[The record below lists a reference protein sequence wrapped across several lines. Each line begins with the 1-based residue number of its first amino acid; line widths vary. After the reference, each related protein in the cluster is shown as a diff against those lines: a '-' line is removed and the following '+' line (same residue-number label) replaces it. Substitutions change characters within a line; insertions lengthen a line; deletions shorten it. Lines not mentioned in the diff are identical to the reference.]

1 MAKKTFDGNKAS
13 PEFQSINRSKIH
25 LTHGASM
32 SLEFTRL
39 SEKGQV
45 VIPNEMR
52 KKMKLK
58 EGTRFVILGLHDT
71 IVLRKLE
78 VSEERLR
85 LKQLLLKARQKAE
98 KIGFSQAEIERMLES
113 SRKVVA

>member
-1 MAKKTFDGNKAS
+1 
-13 PEFQSINRSKIH
+13 
-25 LTHGASM
+25 M

-45 VIPNEMR
+45 VIPNEIR

-58 EGTRFVILGLHDT
+58 EGTRFVILGVDDT

-78 VSEERLR
+78 VSQERLR
-85 LKQLLLKARQKAE
+85 LKQLLRKSREIARKT
-98 KIGFSQAEIERMLES
+98 GFSQQEIEKLVQS
-113 SRKVVA
+113 SNKVLS

>member
-1 MAKKTFDGNKAS
+1 
-13 PEFQSINRSKIH
+13 
-25 LTHGASM
+25 M

-58 EGTRFVILGLHDT
+58 EGTRFIVLGLDNT
-71 IVLRKLE
+71 IVLRRLE
-78 VSEERLR
+78 ASEERLR
-85 LKQLLLKARQKAE
+85 LKQLLLKARQKAD
-98 KIGFSQAEIERMLES
+98 KIGFTRKEIEGFIES
-113 SRKVVA
+113 SRNSVA

>member
-1 MAKKTFDGNKAS
+1 
-13 PEFQSINRSKIH
+13 
-25 LTHGASM
+25 M

-45 VIPNEMR
+45 VIPHEIR

-58 EGTRFVILGLHDT
+58 EGTRFVILGVDDT

-78 VSEERLR
+78 ISQERLR
-85 LKQLLLKARQKAE
+85 LKQLLAKSREIAQKT
-98 KIGFSQAEIERMLES
+98 GFSQEEIEKFVES
-113 SRKVVA
+113 SHKVIQ

>member
-1 MAKKTFDGNKAS
+1 
-13 PEFQSINRSKIH
+13 
-25 LTHGASM
+25 M

-52 KKMKLK
+52 KRMKLK
-58 EGTRFVILGLHDT
+58 EGTRFVVLGLQDT

-78 VSEERLR
+78 LSHERIR
-85 LKQLLLKARQKAE
+85 LKQLLAEAREKARKS
-98 KIGFSQAEIERMLES
+98 GFSQKEIEHLIES
-113 SRKVVA
+113 SRKVSA

>member
-1 MAKKTFDGNKAS
+1 
-13 PEFQSINRSKIH
+13 
-25 LTHGASM
+25 M

-52 KKMKLK
+52 KRMKLK
-58 EGTRFVILGLHDT
+58 EGTRFVILGLQDT

-78 VSEERLR
+78 ISQERRR
-85 LKQLLLKARQKAE
+85 LKELLVESRAKAE
-98 KIGFSQAEIERMLES
+98 NAGFSEKEIEHLVES
-113 SRKVVA
+113 ARKATA

>member
-1 MAKKTFDGNKAS
+1 M
-13 PEFQSINRSKIH
+13 H
-25 LTHGASM
+25 LTTGM

-58 EGTRFVILGLHDT
+58 EGTRFIVLGLDNT
-71 IVLRKLE
+71 IVLRRLE
-78 VSEERLR
+78 ASEERLR
-85 LKQLLLKARQKAE
+85 LKQLLLKARQKAD
-98 KIGFSQAEIERMLES
+98 KIGFTRKEIEGFVES
-113 SRKVVA
+113 SRKSVA

>member
-1 MAKKTFDGNKAS
+1 
-13 PEFQSINRSKIH
+13 
-25 LTHGASM
+25 M

-45 VIPNEMR
+45 VIPSEIR

-58 EGTRFVILGLHDT
+58 EGTRFVILGVDDT

-78 VSEERLR
+78 ISQERLR
-85 LKQLLLKARQKAE
+85 LKQLLAKSREIAQKT
-98 KIGFSQAEIERMLES
+98 GFSQEEIEKFVES
-113 SRKVVA
+113 SRKIVP